1 MKIHWP
7 WLLAC
12 SIVSVLAC
20 GTQVVLAQQGEYAG
34 PPTRWLDETPREV
47 NRRPTIPE
55 YLQEMEWKE
64 LDQEVLLIAGSA
76 TAWRWNDQKWFSD
89 FRTVNRGFG
98 GSRLDDNAYY
108 AEQLLIPF
116 SPSTIVLYAGD
127 NDLWQGQSPSV
138 TADHFG
144 DFVEVVHAVL
154 PDTQIVFVS
163 IRPSIARW
171 NTWDAMQE
179 TNALIRQ
186 QIDANPNLYYA
197 DITGVTLGS
206 DGRPRREFFIED
218 DLHLTELGYLA
229 WSRVVKPLVRRA
241 EARYRQL
248 KGCDLCGAQR

>member
-1 MKIHWP
+1 MK
-7 WLLAC
+7 
-12 SIVSVLAC
+12 
-20 GTQVVLAQQGEYAG
+20 
-34 PPTRWLDETPREV
+34 
-47 NRRPTIPE
+47 
-55 YLQEMEWKE
+55 YL
-64 LDQEVLLIAGSA
+64 V
-76 TAWRWNDQKWFSD
+76 F
-89 FRTVNRGFG
+89 
-98 GSRLDDNAYY
+98 Y
-108 AEQLLIPF
+108 
-116 SPSTIVLYAGD
+116 PSTIVLYAGD

-144 DFVEVVHAVL
+144 DFVEVVHAML

-206 DGRPRREFFIED
+206 DGRPRREFFIGD

-229 WSRVVKPLVRRA
+229 WSRVVKPFVRRA

-248 KGCDLCGAQR
+248 KGCDLCGSQR

>member
-1 MKIHWP
+1 MKLRP
-7 WLLAC
+7 SLVFVC
-12 SIVSVLAC
+12 SVVSVLAC
-20 GTQVVLAQQGEYAG
+20 GAQVVFAQQGEYAG
-34 PPTRWLDETPREV
+34 PPTRWLDETPRAV

-55 YLQEMEWKE
+55 YLEEMAWKE

-89 FRTVNRGFG
+89 FRTINRGFG
-98 GSRLDDNAYY
+98 GSRLDDNAYF

-116 SPSTIVLYAGD
+116 KPSTIVLYAGD

-138 TADHFG
+138 AAGHFG
-144 DFVEVVHAVL
+144 DFVRAVHEVL
-154 PDTQIVFVS
+154 PAPQIGCGA

-179 TNALIRQ
+179 TNMLIRQ
-186 QIDANPNLYYA
+186 QIDANSNLYYA
-197 DITGVTLGS
+197 DITDVTLGA

-229 WSRVVKPLVRRA
+229 WSRIVKPIVRQA
-241 EARYRQL
+241 ETRYRQL